1 MSFKSQKPFLL
12 AIMVGVL
19 MTPAVSFAQQG
30 DLQQRVDRLERIIQ
44 GQGLASLITQV
55 DRLQNEVQRLNG
67 ANEELQ
73 HQLEQMQKRQR
84 DQYIDLDERI
94 SSLPAR
100 QSSAPPV
107 SVEQSD
113 SADQLSEAAGAEL
126 EAEQS
131 LGGASTDT
139 PTAPAVPSG
148 GPVSI
153 ENGEAAYQAALQT
166 LRSGQYE
173 QAIVALSTFPQ
184 QYPQSI
190 YLPNVY
196 YWLGEA
202 HYVVR
207 QFEQAITAF
216 QTVLDQFYDSNK
228 VADSLLK
235 RGFSEY
241 ELGQND
247 TAQTT
252 LNQVLQQYPDSS
264 AAQLARVR
272 LDRIQQN
279 TP

>member
-1 MSFKSQKPFLL
+1 MSFISQKRCVL

-19 MTPAVSFAQQG
+19 MTPAISVAQQG
-30 DLQQRVDRLERIIQ
+30 DLQERVDRLERIIQ
-44 GQGLASLITQV
+44 GQGLANLIAQV

-67 ANEELQ
+67 TNEELQ

-84 DQYIDLDERI
+84 EQYIDLDERI
-94 SSLPAR
+94 SSLPA
-100 QSSAPPV
+100 QQASAPPAPV
-107 SVEQSD
+107 QQSD
-113 SADQLSEAAGAEL
+113 SADLVSEAAGAEL
-126 EAEQS
+126 EAEQAS
-131 LGGASTDT
+131 GPSDASTT
-139 PTAPAVPSG
+139 PPVATG
-148 GPVSI
+148 GPVSV

-173 QAIVALSTFPQ
+173 QAIVTLSSFPQ
-184 QYPQSI
+184 QYPQSS

-216 QTVLDQFYDSNK
+216 QIVLDQYSDSNK
-228 VADSLLK
+228 AADSLLK

-247 TAQTT
+247 TAQST

-264 AAQLARVR
+264 AARLARVR
-272 LDRIQQN
+272 LERIQQTN
-279 TP
+279 P